1 MRIGTIQVNNHN
13 TEEAYVR
20 LGSLSTEFFGGSRRG
35 IQKRTKRMK
44 EQDERRRRRGQNFE
58 KIQIY

>member
-35 IQKRTKRMK
+35 IQKRTKKMK
-44 EQDERRRRRGQNFE
+44 EQDERTR
-58 KIQIY
+58 